1 MTETE
6 QQIFFKNKNYCIMT
20 VLKYTEKQKEYHKN
34 LYTLPSRFNTC
45 KHFAFSVNLDIG
57 CICAVLVTMFN
68 SLATLGTV
76 AHQAAQSLGI
86 LQTRILPWVAISFS
100 RSSSQT
106 RDGTCISHIAGRFF
120 STEPPG
126 KPNLDIYFLYKF
138 IPYHCLCL

>member
-20 VLKYTEKQKEYHKN
+20 VLKYTEKQKEYHKD

-57 CICAVLVTMFN
+57 CICAVLVTMSN

-76 AHQAAQSLGI
+76 AHQAPRSLGI

-100 RSSSQT
+100 RSSQT

-138 IPYHCLCL
+138 ILYHCLYL